1 MAGFKGTKWA
11 DFQARYLLRDKS
23 FTMVPMADKVPAVSR
38 SIHYGLCLAFEGIRY
53 FIGPAEDGGLHIQ
66 FLNLDKNL
74 QRFRR
79 SIAFNLG
86 ASQQPMVPSTEELE
100 ALILHY
106 LRGPEM
112 REFVEKMG
120 ESGGQGYLRP
130 FTVDESMSIG
140 VTFPESPSIRMVT
153 CTYDEYMGEPF
164 SGVVV
169 PNLVRAVGANG
180 TGNLK
185 LGVNYLLSV
194 KAVDEARSILPEA
207 SSALFLD
214 DRLDLPLRDRRI
226 TEWDSSCCLIAL
238 TNGSVIR
245 IPDSPLI
252 LPSVTIQGICAILHE
267 EGVAIEE
274 RDITYGEFM
283 ARAEAGEI
291 ASIASIGTAGILN
304 RCQRLILVDEDNAPC
319 GELRAQTE
327 HLMYHALGLAKQ
339 TYWNV
344 YQDKAPVPTGQI
356 LHNYPI

>member
-11 DFQARYLLRDKS
+11 DFQVRYLLRDKS
-23 FTMVPMADKVPAVSR
+23 VAMVPMADKVPAVSR

-53 FIGPAEDGGLHIQ
+53 FIGPAEDGGLHVQ
-66 FLNLDKNL
+66 FLNLHKNL
-74 QRFRR
+74 RRFRR
-79 SIAFNLG
+79 SISFNLG
-86 ASQQPMVPSTEELE
+86 ASQQALVPSQEELE
-100 ALILHY
+100 GLVLHY
-106 LRGPEM
+106 LRSPEL
-112 REFVEKMG
+112 RGFVEKMG

-130 FTVDESMSIG
+130 FTVDESLSIG

-169 PNLVRAVGANG
+169 PHLVRAVGANG

-207 SSALFLD
+207 GSALFLD

-226 TEWDSSCCLIAL
+226 TEWDSSCCLIAM
-238 TNGSVIR
+238 TNGAVIR

-252 LPSVTIQGICAILHE
+252 LPSVTIQGICAILAG
-267 EGVAIEE
+267 EGVRIEE
-274 RDITYGEFM
+274 RDMTYGEFL

-291 ASIASIGTAGILN
+291 AAIASIGTAGILN
-304 RCQRLILVDEDNAPC
+304 RCQRLIMVDENNAPC

-327 HLMYHALGLAKQ
+327 HPIYYALGRAKRI
-339 TYWNV
+339 YWDI
-344 YQDKAPVPTGQI
+344 YQDKAPVPAGLT
-356 LHNYPI
+356 LFNYPI